1 MWTKDYLVR
10 GFVRRQ
16 RCRPWGAWQ
25 VHGAADYA
33 DEWQALYR
41 VEDARR
47 RLKTARA
54 AAQEQRAAVLAW
66 DAAATRDG
74 VAAAAQAE
82 ARRRQVAALRV
93 TEAREAEVRRQ
104 RDAAGR
110 GVRVL
115 EARKKAAAAKR
126 AAVVS
131 RKFWA
136 AWVQRVRSQSRPRRP
151 LDMGGPRDQWLSFEL
166 GVTGRIDAGG
176 TDCAAQEIG

>member
-1 MWTKDYLVR
+1 
-10 GFVRRQ
+10 
-16 RCRPWGAWQ
+16 
-25 VHGAADYA
+25 
-33 DEWQALYR
+33 LYR
-41 VEDARR
+41 VEGARR
-47 RLKTARA
+47 RLKKARA
-54 AAQEQRAAVLAW
+54 EAQEQRAAVLAW
-66 DAAATRDG
+66 DVAATRDG
-74 VAAAAQAE
+74 VAAAVQAE

-110 GVRVL
+110 RVRVL

-166 GVTGRIDAGG
+166 GDGKD
-176 TDCAAQEIG
+176 